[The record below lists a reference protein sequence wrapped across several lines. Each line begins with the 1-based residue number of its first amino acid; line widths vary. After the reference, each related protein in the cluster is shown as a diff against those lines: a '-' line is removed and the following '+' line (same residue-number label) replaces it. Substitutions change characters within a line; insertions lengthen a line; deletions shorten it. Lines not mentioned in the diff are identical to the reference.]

1 VLSRLFAR
9 LAVLADAAA
18 VLVDVPQGRLRFAAL
33 AGGVELGLL
42 VWQTES
48 KDGVWH
54 GETSVERNKSRG
66 FAKWQW
72 VADFRAATHCPHRQ
86 GGQLP

>member
-1 VLSRLFAR
+1 VLEHAT
-9 LAVLADAAA
+9 A
-18 VLVDVPQGRLRFAAL
+18 VLVNLPYRRLGVGTL
-33 AGGVELGLL
+33 HGGVELGLL

-54 GETSVERNKSRG
+54 GETSVERNKFRG
-66 FAKWQW
+66 FVKWQW